1 MFKRT
6 IFGNL
11 LKRFGENRK
20 FIQVL
25 SGPRQTGK
33 TTIAKQIINS
43 LKIPVHYSSAD
54 EPTLKDRNWLEQQW
68 EIARMNTDKKG
79 LLILD
84 EVQKIYGWSE
94 TVKYLWDKDT
104 MSGCNLYVVILGSSP
119 LLVQKGLTES
129 LTGRFEIIN
138 VPHWS
143 FTEMHK
149 AFGWDVE
156 KYIFYGGYPGSASL
170 ISDFDRWTNYI
181 KESLIET
188 TISKDILLM
197 TRIDKPILLRRLFE
211 LGCMYS
217 GQIVSYQKM
226 LGQLQDV
233 GNTTTLASYLVLL
246 GNAGLLTG
254 LQKYAGQQIHRRGS
268 SPKFQVLNNG
278 LLSCLLNMS
287 FNELRKNTE
296 IWGRLVES
304 AIGASLANGIK
315 GKNIELFYWAGN
327 NREVDFV
334 LCKGKSII
342 AIEVK
347 SGKKK
352 INLPGIDIFSKEF
365 KITKKLLV
373 GSDGIPLDKFLMLQP
388 EELFR

>member
-1 MFKRT
+1 MYKRK
-6 IFGNL
+6 ILEDL
-11 LKRFGENRK
+11 LKRFDENRK

-25 SGPRQTGK
+25 YGPRQTGK
-33 TTIAKQIINS
+33 TTIAKQIIDT
-43 LKIPVHYSSAD
+43 LKIPVHYASAD
-54 EPTLKDRNWLEQQW
+54 EPTLKDKNWLEQQW
-68 EIARMNTDKKG
+68 ETARMQTGKKG
-79 LLILD
+79 VLILD

-104 MSGCNLYVVILGSSP
+104 MSDCNLYVVILGSSP
-119 LLVQKGLTES
+119 LLIQKGLTES
-129 LTGRFEIIN
+129 LAGRFEIIN
-138 VPHWS
+138 VTHWS
-143 FTEMHK
+143 YTEMYK
-149 AFGWDVE
+149 AFNWNVE
-156 KYIFYGGYPGSASL
+156 KYIFYGGYPGSANL
-170 ISDFDRWTNYI
+170 TNDFNRWSNYI

-217 GQIVSYQKM
+217 GQILSYQKM

-246 GNAGLLTG
+246 GNAGLVTG
-254 LQKYAGQQIHRRGS
+254 LQKYSAQQINRKGS
-268 SPKFQVLNNG
+268 SPKFQVLNTG
-278 LLSCLLNMS
+278 LLSSQLNMS
-287 FNELRKNTE
+287 FNEVRKNTE

-304 AIGASLANGIK
+304 AIGASLTNGIK

-352 INLPGIDIFSKEF
+352 TNLPGIDAFSKEF
-365 KITKKLLV
+365 NVTKKLLV
-373 GSDGIPLDKFLMLQP
+373 GTDGIPVEKFLTLQP
-388 EELFR
+388 EELF